1 MTEEY
6 FLFAPFVIRS
16 IYFKWGWNFAYFFGD
31 WRTPQVTSK
40 TNDIWISEAIYPPCR
55 IRKKN
60 LLVAL
65 FAGAIAIQD
74 TSWMRTDFAF
84 IDQYSSN
91 DWQEKSTSRTLILIT
106 KCFYFWIVPI
116 SYHEVRIAVEMS
128 SSDVFWALMSLASRV
143 SLADSWTHK
152 VTAMH

>member
-55 IRKKN
+55 IREKKPPRCSFRWRN
-60 LLVAL
+60 CNSRYFVNENWFCVYWSIFIKRLTREINITNIDFNHEMFL
-65 FAGAIAIQD
+65 FLN
-74 TSWMRTDFAF
+74 RTNKLSRGKNCSGNVIVWRFLSSYVIGEQGF
-84 IDQYSSN
+84 IGGFMN
-91 DWQEKSTSRTLILIT
+91 
-106 KCFYFWIVPI
+106 
-116 SYHEVRIAVEMS
+116 A
-128 SSDVFWALMSLASRV
+128 
-143 SLADSWTHK
+143 
-152 VTAMH
+152 